1 MKLKTITLQAL
12 DGSIKVI
19 KNVEAV
25 YQLNGQNVIV
35 VRDNTGAETYYNNF
49 KLVNETIQDGI
60 R

>member
-25 YQLNGQNVIV
+25 YKLNGQNVTV
-35 VRDNTGAETYYNNF
+35 VIDNNGGETYYSNF
-49 KLVNETIQDGI
+49 KLVNETMQDGI
-60 R
+60 K